1 MSLSERRGT
10 LKGGMVPKDVATFV
24 GIYCDTPEDNN
35 DYDVLSDK

>member
-1 MSLSERRGT
+1 
-10 LKGGMVPKDVATFV
+10 MVPKDVATVAMFV